1 MELATLA
8 AELQE
13 ALDELR
19 DASYKKNDLLEQ
31 HLRNELN
38 ALLNPIGFSVTKDKR
53 NIYYIAELRGIP
65 TRQAQ
70 N

>member
-13 ALDELR
+13 ALDSLR

-38 ALLNPIGFSVTKDKR
+38 ALLNPVGFMVTKDKR